1 MERAP
6 MKRPK
11 KLIKESEQ
19 QGTRILN
26 LETGEE
32 VVIPYGNSAD
42 PDDVRYAGMGP
53 GYHYRIYRALQAL
66 GWEIEP
72 EDFGSIIANL
82 IYQCTLPWDD
92 SIEDFQTAFEEREQ
106 RIIDLAYHLARTYE
120 A

>member
-1 MERAP
+1 

-11 KLIKESEQ
+11 KLIKEAEE

-32 VVIPYGNSAD
+32 VIIPYGDAWTC

-53 GYHYRIYRALQAL
+53 GYHCRIYRALQAL
-66 GWEIEP
+66 GWDIEP

-82 IYQCTLPWDD
+82 IYQCILPWDD
-92 SIEDFQTAFEEREQ
+92 SIEDFQTAFEEREK
-106 RIIDLAYHLARTYE
+106 RIIDLAYHLARTCE